1 MVKISYAYP
10 RLYFDSLIT
19 QLKDNWFS
27 FHFLIFEITK
37 TNILNFLDLDLIFHY
52 TEFKTNLYYE
62 KKIFISHICFY
73 KHQQLQFG
81 NFYLILNVE
90 RNKIILTAIKHDAI
104 YIFTLLLA
112 LCWFVCMFCNF
123 LWAQFMANGVALV

>member
-37 TNILNFLDLDLIFHY
+37 TNILIFLDFDLSFY
-52 TEFKTNLYYE
+52 LPNLRPIDIM
-62 KKIFISHICFY
+62 KKIFISHICFD

-81 NFYLILNVE
+81 NSYLILNVE

-104 YIFTLLLA
+104 YTFTLLLA